1 MPEACF
7 LCLDSTEFMRNGDQ
21 FPTRFLGVQE
31 AASLLANA
39 KIQMN
44 AENTVGFLTLG
55 GNACTVFETL
65 TLDVERVMCSLAN
78 ISIRGKQCHFSQG
91 LQIALLALSHRTN
104 PRAEKRIVAFIGT
117 PLSETDEELDK
128 LARKLRKDDV
138 AVDIVGVC
146 VEANVSRLTA
156 FVDKLNKNGNSR
168 FLNIPVGANLTDAL
182 MSSPILLGA
191 DGVGGATNSHDAFQ
205 GFGVDPSNDPDLAM
219 AIRMSLEEEQQ
230 RQAAAATLAS
240 QNTASA
246 AATTHEELPPPHE
259 ELEDLENLSEEE
271 MIARAMRMSLED
283 AQQTAKAAEAR
294 NTVATSD
301 ENSFLHDLERRL
313 QGEHQ
318 KKGTSQPPG
327 GDNLPV
333 NEEESQGEEEHKEK
347 K

>member
-31 AASLLANA
+31 AASLLSNA

-91 LQIALLALSHRTN
+91 LQIASLALSHRTN

-138 AVDIVGVC
+138 AVDIVGIC
-146 VEANVSRLTA
+146 VEENVSRLAA
-156 FVDKLNKNGNSR
+156 FVDKLSKNGNSR

-182 MSSPILLGA
+182 MTSPILLGA
-191 DGVGGATNSHDAFQ
+191 DSVGGATDSHEAYQ

-240 QNTASA
+240 QNTAPA
-246 AATTHEELPPPHE
+246 AATTHEEPSPPHE
-259 ELEDLENLSEEE
+259 EPEDLENLSEEE

-283 AQQTAKAAEAR
+283 AQQTGKGAEAR

-301 ENSFLHDLERRL
+301 EGSFMHELERRL
-313 QGEHQ
+313 EGERLN
-318 KKGTSQPPG
+318 KGTSQPPG
-327 GDNLPV
+327 DDNLPV
-333 NEEESQGEEEHKEK
+333 NEEESQGEEEPKDK

>member
-21 FPTRFLGVQE
+21 FPSRFLGVQE
-31 AASLLANA
+31 AASLLSNA

-78 ISIRGKQCHFSQG
+78 ISIRGKRCHFSQG
-91 LQIALLALSHRTN
+91 LQIASLALSHRTN

-117 PLSETDEELDK
+117 PLSETDEELEK

-138 AVDIVGVC
+138 AVDIVGIC
-146 VEANVSRLTA
+146 VEANVPRLAA
-156 FVDKLNKNGNSR
+156 FVEKLNKNGNSR
-168 FLNIPVGANLTDAL
+168 FLNIPAGANLTDSL
-182 MSSPILLGA
+182 MSSSILLGA
-191 DGVGGATNSHDAFQ
+191 DSGGGASETQDAYQ

-230 RQAAAATLAS
+230 RQAAATTIVAS
-240 QNTASA
+240 QSTAPVSA
-246 AATTHEELPPPHE
+246 ATRTDVPPPSAE
-259 ELEDLENLSEEE
+259 PENLENMSEEE
-271 MIARAMRMSLED
+271 MLARALKMSLEE
-283 AQQTAKAAEAR
+283 AQKAA
-294 NTVATSD
+294 NTAVKS
-301 ENSFLHDLERRL
+301 
-313 QGEHQ
+313 
-318 KKGTSQPPG
+318 
-327 GDNLPV
+327 
-333 NEEESQGEEEHKEK
+333 EEESSLHEAEKEPERQKPTEKSFQSAEEDELHENEEKPSGEKQPRNK